1 MIPIILAPL
10 LLMELYKIFPF
21 ITALLS
27 KYKTSFTVKL
37 PSKVPAIIAL
47 LTLILPTKNAFDL
60 IPSSKNKEVLELINT
75 QIQPALDQKK

>member
-1 MIPIILAPL
+1 MIPIILAPS

-37 PSKVPAIIAL
+37 PSKLPAIVAL
-47 LTLILPTKNAFDL
+47 ITSILPTKIAFDL
-60 IPSSKNKEVLELINT
+60 I
-75 QIQPALDQKK
+75 